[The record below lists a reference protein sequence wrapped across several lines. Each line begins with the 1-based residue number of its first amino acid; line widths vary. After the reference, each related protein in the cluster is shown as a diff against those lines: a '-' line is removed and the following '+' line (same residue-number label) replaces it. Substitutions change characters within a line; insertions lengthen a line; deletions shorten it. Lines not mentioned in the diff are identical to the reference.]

1 MENNNKSKIALAI
14 VAGIAA
20 GVATWYFMG
29 SEKGKQ
35 NWISLIDIAKELSDK
50 MIAAGDDKR
59 AYIASAGRDV
69 SDYIGHQAVDT
80 FNRVKSYS

>member
-1 MENNNKSKIALAI
+1 MENNNNSKIALAI
-14 VAGIAA
+14 VTGIAA

-35 NWISLIDIAKELSDK
+35 NWISLIDIARELGDK
-50 MIAAGDDKR
+50 LIAAGDDKR
-59 AYIASAGRDV
+59 AYIASAGSDV

-80 FNRVKSYS
+80 FNRVKNHS